1 MNFRSWIV
9 ERTIHLGTM
18 EAVHPYLE
26 LFLLLWLL
34 LHYALV
40 DLLGAL
46 ALGDRLTH
54 ELAGGEAHG
63 LSQVFEGLADLYAL
77 FLDEVVLDVF

>member
-1 MNFRSWIV
+1 M
-9 ERTIHLGTM
+9 
-18 EAVHPYLE
+18 
-26 LFLLLWLL
+26 
-34 LHYALV
+34 

-54 ELAGGEAHG
+54 ELARGEAHG